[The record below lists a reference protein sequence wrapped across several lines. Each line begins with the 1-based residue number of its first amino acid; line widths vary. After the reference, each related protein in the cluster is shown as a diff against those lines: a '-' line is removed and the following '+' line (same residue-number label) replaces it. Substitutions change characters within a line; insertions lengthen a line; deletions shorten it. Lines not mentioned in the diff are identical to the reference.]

1 MSAKKSTV
9 KYMCSDCGAEST
21 QWMGRCPVCG
31 AWNTMEEFTI
41 TEEKH
46 YPVAL
51 KETGG
56 KAQKASRLS
65 EIHLGSE
72 ARNILDMPEVDRTL
86 GGGIV
91 PGSVILFGGEP
102 GIGKSTLILQLCH
115 AVSKKGTKA
124 LYCTGEESERQI
136 KMRADRLHIGEDECF
151 ILADGNLTH
160 IVETVEKL
168 SPDFVVID
176 SIQTMYVPEN
186 DSPIGSPN
194 QIKSC
199 TSALVKLAKMKN
211 ITVLIVGHVTKEGNL
226 AGPRMLEHM
235 VDVVLYLEGDRSYQF
250 RVLRTVKNRF
260 GPTSETGLFIMKED
274 GLMGIKDPSGF
285 LVRERKNP
293 VAGSAITSCMEG
305 QRAIMVEIQ
314 ALAVHS
320 VLSMPRR
327 ISVGFDYSRMIVLL
341 AVLEK
346 RAHIRLSQS
355 DVYVNVA
362 SGFKVQETAA
372 DLSAA
377 MAIVSAHWDIP
388 VPPGVIAAGEI
399 SLTGEILPV
408 THVLARIKE
417 AQRMHFTVFLL
428 PEGNREEVEAWLSTQ
443 KDKETC
449 HPVYVSQLSEAV
461 SWMKQKKVTNQNIQG

>member
-1 MSAKKSTV
+1 MSDKKSTV
-9 KYMCSDCGAEST
+9 KYMCSDCGAESA

-56 KAQKASRLS
+56 KMQKASRLS

-72 ARNILDMPEVDRTL
+72 NRNVLDMPEVDRTL

-136 KMRADRLHIGEDECF
+136 KMRADRLHMGEDECF

-168 SPDFVVID
+168 APDFVVID

-211 ITVLIVGHVTKEGNL
+211 ITVLIVGHVTKEDGAL
-226 AGPRMLEHM
+226 G
-235 VDVVLYLEGDRSYQF
+235 
-250 RVLRTVKNRF
+250 RTA
-260 GPTSETGLFIMKED
+260 TGR
-274 GLMGIKDPSGF
+274 
-285 LVRERKNP
+285 LV
-293 VAGSAITSCMEG
+293 A
-305 QRAIMVEIQ
+305 
-314 ALAVHS
+314 
-320 VLSMPRR
+320 
-327 ISVGFDYSRMIVLL
+327 
-341 AVLEK
+341 
-346 RAHIRLSQS
+346 AH
-355 DVYVNVA
+355 
-362 SGFKVQETAA
+362 
-372 DLSAA
+372 
-377 MAIVSAHWDIP
+377 
-388 VPPGVIAAGEI
+388 PG
-399 SLTGEILPV
+399 
-408 THVLARIKE
+408 LAR
-417 AQRMHFTVFLL
+417 LL
-428 PEGNREEVEAWLSTQ
+428 VEPGRHA
-443 KDKETC
+443 E
-449 HPVYVSQLSEAV
+449 PR
-461 SWMKQKKVTNQNIQG
+461 VT